1 MTIFIRSLCV
11 LSCVVSGFYCFVIF
25 RNFKKSL
32 NITWF
37 GLFCFSMAFFS
48 NFDYFIRPDRLINE
62 TDPNTYTDNIFLMSL
77 ALTVLVLNIYAHN
90 MSGKRKEDPH
100 RLLILLSAVATCLTM
115 LVPPFLNMATYYV
128 LTGLS
133 LITSALSMIQAVRL
147 SKDRSRTFFFSV
159 FSLSLITTSLA
170 IDLVFRIKRLPYVN
184 PLLFA
189 LPVYMFFQLLR
200 LSNLYNE
207 SIMLTQKL
215 SASLSDTIAKINHSS
230 DALLCTQMKADFLYK
245 TLDLIKQKCDEE
257 PFTAED
263 LTVSLSKYLRH
274 TLNFQ
279 QLKGAVPLNNEIELT
294 KAYISIEKERN
305 RNITFEYHFPT
316 PLPEFHI
323 PPMTIQ
329 PLVENAIEH
338 GSKGQEGGG
347 KITITIIPYRNYYHI
362 DISDNGI
369 GMDEH
374 TARSLT
380 EELHE
385 TARIGI
391 YNIHTRLKNLFG
403 KGLVI
408 QSAAGVGTSVS
419 FVVPVESD
427 EQAEKEVKDE

>member
-1 MTIFIRSLCV
+1 MTIFLRSLCV
-11 LSCVVSGFYCFVIF
+11 ISCLGSGFYCFVIF

-37 GLFCFSMAFFS
+37 GLFCFSMAFFT
-48 NFDYFIRPDRLINE
+48 NFSYFVRPDTLGLE
-62 TDPNTYTDNIFLMSL
+62 TRPTVITDNLFLLFFAMTS
-77 ALTVLVLNIYAHN
+77 LVLNIYAHN
-90 MSGKRKEDPH
+90 MSGKRKTDPH
-100 RLLILLSAVATCLTM
+100 RLLALISGVATLSAM
-115 LVPPFLNMATYYV
+115 LIPPSLNMAAYFFLASLNLVTS
-128 LTGLS
+128 LLS
-133 LITSALSMIQAVRL
+133 IIQAIRFV
-147 SKDRSRTFFFSV
+147 KERSRAFFFSV
-159 FSLSLITTSLA
+159 FSLSLIIAA
-170 IDLVFRIKRLPYVN
+170 ITVDLVFRIRELPFWN
-184 PLLFA
+184 PLLYIT
-189 LPVYMFFQLLR
+189 PVYMFFQLLR

-215 SASLSDTIAKINHSS
+215 SASLSDTITKINHSS

-245 TLDLIKQKCDEE
+245 TLDLIKQKCDED

-294 KAYISIEKERN
+294 KAYISIERERN
-305 RNITFEYHFPT
+305 KNITFDYHFPN
-316 PLPEFHI
+316 PLPEFYI

-338 GSKGQEGGG
+338 GFKGQKEGG
-347 KITITIIPYRNYYHI
+347 KITITIIPYRNYFHI

-374 TARSLT
+374 VARSLT
-380 EELHE
+380 EELHD

-408 QSAAGVGTSVS
+408 QSAPGVGTSVS
-419 FVVPVESD
+419 FVVPANSEELAEKGDSD
-427 EQAEKEVKDE
+427 E